1 MKNPFSDPL
10 GNTPFLQLKKIEY
23 DGKPSGELLEA
34 AV

>member
-10 GNTPFLQLKKIEY
+10 FTALQLKKIEY